1 MSDYI
6 GLKVVLLVAAMSIVS
21 AGGDDEKPENLRRP
35 PSTTPAD
42 STQLSPLLVSLGG
55 QPIKNVDAWKM
66 RRTEIRRQW
75 LDYMGEFPVDKCDL
89 KTQWLDKERLDGF
102 VRQLV
107 RYQVEPEVWV
117 EAYLLRPTLA
127 SEQPGPKLPAMV
139 VFHQTT
145 NETIRSPAGL
155 DDKSQLHM
163 GVQLARRGYV
173 VICPRCFIF
182 PKGKDFADRVKEM
195 QQLHPTWK
203 GMARM
208 TWDGIRAVD
217 FLESLP
223 YVDRDRI
230 GGIGHSLG
238 SKEVMFA
245 AAFDERYKVAVAS
258 EGGVGLTFSNWHD
271 VWYLGPDIRKPGFPL
286 ENHQIIALIAPR
298 AFLLLAG
305 DSADNDRS
313 WAFIDAALPVYR
325 LVDAERSIGWLNH
338 KEGHR
343 FSPRAQEAAYRFVD
357 SVFKPKP
364 D

>member
-1 MSDYI
+1 MTDRVW
-6 GLKVVLLVAAMSIVS
+6 LKLFFLLALISIVL
-21 AGGDDEKPENLRRP
+21 AGTDGQIVDDLLRP
-35 PSTTPAD
+35 PSTLPAD
-42 STQLSPLLVSLGG
+42 LPKLPPLLVSNDG
-55 QPIKNVDAWKM
+55 QPIRQAAAWKL
-66 RRTEIRRQW
+66 RRSELRNQW
-75 LDYMGEFPVDKCDL
+75 LDFLGHFPKEKSEL
-89 KTQWLDKERLDGF
+89 KVEWLEKEQLDGF

-107 RYQVEPEVWV
+107 RYQVEPDVWV
-117 EAYLLRPTLA
+117 KAYLLRPVPA
-127 SEQPGPKLPAMV
+127 SDQPRAKLPAMV
-139 VFHQTT
+139 IFHQTT

-155 DDKSQLHM
+155 DDRPELHM

-173 VICPRCFIF
+173 AICPRCFIF
-182 PKGKDFADRVKEM
+182 PRGKDFADRVREM

-217 FLESLP
+217 VLESLP

-271 VWYLGPDIRKPGFPL
+271 VWYLGADIRKPDFPL
-286 ENHQIIALIAPR
+286 ENHQIIGLIAPR

-305 DSADNDRS
+305 ESADNDRS
-313 WAFIDAALPVYR
+313 WAFIDAVLPVYSM
-325 LVDAERSIGWLNH
+325 LGAEPNIGWFNH
-338 KEGHR
+338 REGHR
-343 FSPRAQEAAYRFVD
+343 FSPRAQDVAYRFVD
-357 SVFKPKP
+357 RVLKA